1 MGSTVIND
9 YTKGYGGNGGGMIRI
24 SSNTLV
30 LSGALLAS
38 GYVGK
43 DSVAVANAPSVSAGA
58 GGAGGSILIRAKSL
72 TCVTGNAIEVK

>member
-1 MGSTVIND
+1 MND
-9 YTKGYGGNGGGMIRI
+9 YTHGYGGNGGGMIRI

-30 LSGALLAS
+30 LSGSLLAN

-43 DSVAVANAPSVSAGA
+43 DYQTPTTAISGAGA

-72 TCVTGNAIEVK
+72 TCVTGNSIEVK